1 MNSMIIIHHVANI
14 IEFIVIDVISRFVM
28 RSTRSIDAILKTIVM
43 ISRFQNIVHFLL
55 EILVDYNRIEWFI
68 NLIFEKITEIFAQQ
82 STIKHIVNSYD
93 FK

>member
-28 RSTRSIDAILKTIVM
+28 RSVDAILKTIVM
-43 ISRFQNIVHFLL
+43 ISRFQNVVHFSL
-55 EILVDYNRIEWFI
+55 EILVDYDRIEWFI
-68 NLIFEKITEIFAQQ
+68 DLIFEKITNIFAQQ
-82 STIKHIVNSYD
+82 SAMKHVVNSHD